1 MPVRKRIKEI
11 HTPVGMARAHL
22 WRPPHPRGS
31 LVLGHGAG
39 GSSWS
44 ADLQALTTLT
54 AQGWLVVLVEQPW
67 RVAGRKVA
75 TPPAQLDVAWLAVID
90 VLTSGRG
97 ALPRPLVVGGRSSG
111 ARVACRTA
119 RAVRAD
125 GVLALAFPLH
135 PPGRPEKSRAAEAQL
150 VTGAG
155 TRLAV
160 IQGEKDPFGSPED
173 LRSALG
179 AAAEVIAARGNHSFT
194 KTPTDVLETA
204 RTFLEG
210 LLGSDDTPSRF
221 PSPQSRSTGPADSDT
236 TALAGAGNAPRD
248 RGC

>member
-1 MPVRKRIKEI
+1 MPVRKSVKEI

-22 WRPPHPRGS
+22 WRPPRPRGS

-44 ADLQALTTLT
+44 ADLLALTTLT

-75 TPPAQLDVAWLAVID
+75 TPPAQLDVAWLAVMEA
-90 VLTSGRG
+90 LTSGRG

-119 RAVRAD
+119 KAVVAD
-125 GVLALAFPLH
+125 AVLVLAFPLH
-135 PPGRPEKSRAAEAQL
+135 PPGKPERSRAAEAHL

-179 AAAEVIAARGNHSFT
+179 GAAEVMSARGSHSFT
-194 KTPTDVLETA
+194 KTPTDVVEA
-204 RTFLEG
+204 AHTFLAD
-210 LLGSDDTPSRF
+210 LLVSRDTSSRWTIHRERVTRR
-221 PSPQSRSTGPADSDT
+221 PELPACVH
-236 TALAGAGNAPRD
+236 N
-248 RGC
+248 

>member
-1 MPVRKRIKEI
+1 MPVRKSVKEI

-22 WRPPHPRGS
+22 WRPSRPCGA

-44 ADLQALTTLT
+44 ADLQALTSLT
-54 AQGWLVVLVEQPW
+54 ADGWLVVLVEQPW

-75 TPPAQLDVAWLAVID
+75 TPPAQLDVAWLAVMEA
-90 VLTSGRG
+90 LTSGSG
-97 ALPRPLVVGGRSSG
+97 GLPRPLVVGGRSSG

-119 RAVRAD
+119 AAVGAD
-125 GVLALAFPLH
+125 AVLALSFPLH
-135 PPGRPEKSRAAEAQL
+135 PPGKPERSRAPEALL

-160 IQGEKDPFGSPED
+160 IQGEKDPFGGPED

-179 AAAEVIAARGNHSFT
+179 GEAEVMSARGSHSFT
-194 KTPTDVLETA
+194 NTPADVVETA
-204 RTFLEG
+204 RTFLADV
-210 LLGSDDTPSRF
+210 LFSRDTLSRVPPPQLVGS
-221 PSPQSRSTGPADSDT
+221 
-236 TALAGAGNAPRD
+236 PRQKRELQD
-248 RGC
+248 HEHLP